1 MMTLKRVTFLAAMAA
16 CISTAAL
23 AQEQAAPATG
33 ASDEAGLQKQC
44 TDKADHD
51 NLDKDLRATFMTEC
65 LAGAKLNNPAK
76 P

>member
-1 MMTLKRVTFLAAMAA
+1 MTFKRVALLAATAA

-23 AQEQAAPATG
+23 SQEQAAPVTAP
-33 ASDEAGLQKQC
+33 SDEAGLQKQC

-51 NLDKDLRATFMTEC
+51 NLEKDLRATFMTEC
-65 LAGAKLNNPAK
+65 LAGARLNNPTK